1 MLKVRFEDSITA
13 WMLSFKGVLS
23 MPVLIVHCVS
33 YIRENDITL
42 EQLKESRLRYCQL
55 RGLEYDRIKGF
66 IKERESGN

>member
-1 MLKVRFEDSITA
+1 MLNVRFEDSITK

-33 YIRENDITL
+33 YIKENGITL

-55 RGLEYDRIKGF
+55 RGLEYDRVKGF
-66 IKERESGN
+66 VKEREGSN